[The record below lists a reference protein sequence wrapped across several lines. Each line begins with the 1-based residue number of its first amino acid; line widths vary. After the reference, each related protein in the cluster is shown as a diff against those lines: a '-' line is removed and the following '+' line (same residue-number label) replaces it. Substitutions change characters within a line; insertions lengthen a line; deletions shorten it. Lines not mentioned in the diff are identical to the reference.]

1 MFSHLRL
8 ILTKLL
14 LISLIKS
21 NEYLITKISKNDN
34 LVLSEHVFKNIG
46 IKIFIKGLNLKT
58 NDEF

>member
-1 MFSHLRL
+1 MRL

>member
-1 MFSHLRL
+1 MFSLMRL